1 MEKKLADVPPEDLQA
16 AYKKFNLIFV
26 KNPYDVGSKKELIEH
41 LDKVINREKYK
52 LLRYQRSD
60 KSRAGTTTH
69 RSAAESKSEE
79 APENG

>member
-52 LLRYQRSD
+52 LLRY
-60 KSRAGTTTH
+60 
-69 RSAAESKSEE
+69 
-79 APENG
+79 